1 MYYSG
6 IDQHKRDCMI
16 TTYDADGHRVKQQRV
31 PNSRNRLRRSFTE
44 FTGPHQAVVEST
56 GFWYWLADL
65 LEELGVELTLAHAAR
80 LKAIAAAKVKTDRL
94 DSDLLA
100 QLLRVDLIPAAHR
113 IAREA
118 RGPRDL
124 LRLRPRLVGKR
135 VSCLNSLERI
145 REKYHVSR
153 RDELDSWYRQQA
165 WQPRPARSPFRCE

>member
-1 MYYSG
+1 MLTATASNSSGSRIRATGCGGTLPSSPDHIRRWSSLRASG
-6 IDQHKRDCMI
+6 I
-16 TTYDADGHRVKQQRV
+16 G
-31 PNSRNRLRRSFTE
+31 
-44 FTGPHQAVVEST
+44 
-56 GFWYWLADL
+56 WADL

-80 LKAIAAAKVKTDRL
+80 LKAIAAAKTKTDRL

-153 RDELDSWYRQQA
+153 RDELDSWYRQKA